1 VWDVYIGVGFRGSN
15 GERECIVANSGAC
28 MVSRNANALIML
40 NLGDATSHA
49 FVWLCCSCEQ
59 KTEEYLR
66 NHLDDEMGAFRRIIF
81 VLSFMYSSGLTLL
94 EKMQS

>member
-49 FVWLCCSCEQ
+49 FVWLCCS
-59 KTEEYLR
+59 
-66 NHLDDEMGAFRRIIF
+66 
-81 VLSFMYSSGLTLL
+81 
-94 EKMQS
+94 